1 MHYLYMLL
9 THAVDAPYHSTLST
23 SPVNTPYQCTLSRHI
38 INNCYQHPTNTC
50 QPITATPLS
59 LPEQQTV
66 FIATCICTSS
76 PTNTPT
82 YPPPSPYQHPAY
94 YQQTESN
101 ATCISTSSPLVI
113 PPPLYQH
120 PAYYQQTV
128 SSATCISIS
137 SGRGTDMPRPTSRDT
152 SWRTGLTSQGAHC
165 RIQVGRY

>member
-113 PPPLYQH
+113 PPPFINTLHTTNRPCPALHASPFH
-120 PAYYQQTV
+120 PGG
-128 SSATCISIS
+128 
-137 SGRGTDMPRPTSRDT
+137 GRICRGLLREIPR
-152 SWRTGLTSQGAHC
+152 GGQG
-165 RIQVGRY
+165 